1 MTCRNVNQLVNLPAW
16 RRIPSAT
23 TPRDSARAPS
33 SASASK
39 LLSAAGQAGEVLCCG
54 AAEQIVKVEVVT
66 PELAAIVAGAD
77 LDDTGSAGGTD
88 AG

>member
-1 MTCRNVNQLVNLPAW
+1 M
-16 RRIPSAT
+16 
-23 TPRDSARAPS
+23 
-33 SASASK
+33 
-39 LLSAAGQAGEVLCCG
+39 
-54 AAEQIVKVEVVT
+54 KVEVVT